1 MNNYESHWRQA
12 LRDYTPAATD
22 ADWAAMRTQLPNNK
36 PGGGRSSWWWA
47 VVLLFLVGAGTQVRW
62 DREMPPL
69 PYASIPIT
77 TSPESIRLI
86 RSVQL
91 LPKAPPDVFIRS
103 SEAGTP
109 TERLDTLVL
118 LQPIAPAAPPPTYVL
133 HRLDLLPVDRLRPL
147 RYRPLNRLDA
157 IGKTLI
163 VVPPEPESL
172 PPVRVLRANGLYPP
186 IRERKN

>member
-1 MNNYESHWRQA
+1 MSNYESHWRQA
-12 LRDYTPAATD
+12 LHDYTPAATD
-22 ADWAAMRTQLPNNK
+22 ADWAAMRTQLSDSK
-36 PGGGRSSWWWA
+36 SRGGGSPYWW
-47 VVLLFLVGAGTQVRW
+47 VILLLLLIGAGTQVQW
-62 DREMPPL
+62 NREIPPL
-69 PYASIPIT
+69 PYGSFPIT

-109 TERLDTLVL
+109 TERLDTLAL

-133 HRLDLLPVDRLRPL
+133 HRLDLLPVARLRPL

-172 PPVRVLRANGLYPP
+172 PPVRVLRFNGLYPP